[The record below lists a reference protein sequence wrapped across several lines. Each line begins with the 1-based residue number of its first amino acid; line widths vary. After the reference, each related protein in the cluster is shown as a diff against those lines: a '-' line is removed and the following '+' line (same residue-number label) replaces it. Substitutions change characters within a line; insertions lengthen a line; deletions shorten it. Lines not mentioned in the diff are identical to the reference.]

1 MQINRTHR
9 VARAVG
15 AVALS
20 GLLAG
25 GAPLATIAYAASS
38 QELSSQLSDAKVKL
52 DDLTKQLEI
61 AEAKCEDTSAQL
73 DEVQSHIDELKPQIA
88 EQQQKA
94 ATPRCSSSSWSPRTS
109 PSS

>member
-38 QELSSQLSDAKVKL
+38 QELSSQLSDAKAKL
-52 DDLTKQLEI
+52 DDLTKPVSY
-61 AEAKCEDTSAQL
+61 THL
-73 DEVQSHIDELKPQIA
+73 DVYKRQASRRRA
-88 EQQQKA
+88 
-94 ATPRCSSSSWSPRTS
+94 SSSSASATARCASATPECA
-109 PSS
+109 